1 MIVGIIICSIILVLV
16 IAFAIL
22 YNNFVRCRNA
32 VQEAFST
39 MDVYLKKRWDLVPNL
54 VEIVKGYSKHETD
67 TLKEII
73 NLRNSTYDNVSVND
87 KIDMNNKMS
96 QGINKIFALAEN
108 YPELKANENYINLSI
123 EISAIEKDIVNARK
137 YYNGIV
143 KKMNNMVQMFPSNI
157 VAKICKFQ
165 TYKMFEIADE
175 EKENKQVKF

>member
-67 TLKEII
+67 TLKEIV
-73 NLRNSTYDNVSVND
+73 LLDSYKETLERND
-87 KIDMNNKMS
+87 KILREKNNKFNVICVL
-96 QGINKIFALAEN
+96 GVINIFIVIILQIIKIF
-108 YPELKANENYINLSI
+108 I
-123 EISAIEKDIVNARK
+123 
-137 YYNGIV
+137 
-143 KKMNNMVQMFPSNI
+143 
-157 VAKICKFQ
+157 
-165 TYKMFEIADE
+165 
-175 EKENKQVKF
+175 